1 LNEEHKEYSCQVSL
15 LQIDP
20 GHGLAS
26 LLFFHKKLAST
37 PVMAVVGVLMAAA
50 VLAAAAAAA
59 AGAAEPAVVLTLE
72 RRQLNASQ
80 LMKLDQ
86 DRLIGRGLMRGVVDL
101 PVLGTGNELLAGGY
115 DYPSSQSSVRFD
127 LSLSLPICANHARI
141 VQPPK
146 HLVRMPG
153 EHPHLLIRA
162 RGRGTG
168 PSQAPG

>member
-1 LNEEHKEYSCQVSL
+1 
-15 LQIDP
+15 
-20 GHGLAS
+20 
-26 LLFFHKKLAST
+26 
-37 PVMAVVGVLMAAA
+37 MAVVGVLMAAA

-127 LSLSLPICANHARI
+127 RALSLSLSLPICANHARI

-153 EHPHLLIRA
+153 EHPHLLIGA